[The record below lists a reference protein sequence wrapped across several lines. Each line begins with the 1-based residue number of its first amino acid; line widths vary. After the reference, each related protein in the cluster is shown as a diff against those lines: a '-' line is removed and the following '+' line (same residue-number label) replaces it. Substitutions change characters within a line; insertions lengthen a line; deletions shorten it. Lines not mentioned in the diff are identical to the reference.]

1 MQIKVHAIVYSQ
13 HAVNSYRN
21 TFNIFNIYL
30 KMVQK
35 NAKKKKINIILL
47 IRCPQ
52 MLEILIHKE

>member
-35 NAKKKKINIILL
+35 NAKKKKN
-47 IRCPQ
+47 Q
-52 MLEILIHKE
+52 HNFAH

>member
-30 KMVQK
+30 KMLQK
-35 NAKKKKINIILL
+35 NAKKKN
-47 IRCPQ
+47 Q
-52 MLEILIHKE
+52 HNFAH

>member
-35 NAKKKKINIILL
+35 NAKKKINIILL

-52 MLEILIHKE
+52 MLEILIHME

>member
-13 HAVNSYRN
+13 HAVNSYRK

-35 NAKKKKINIILL
+35 NAKKN
-47 IRCPQ
+47 Q
-52 MLEILIHKE
+52 HNFAH